1 MPAQAQSFKNYLR
14 RRDAMIEAKNRDKE
28 GEKPKERE
36 LYNEKTFYR
45 AFVKDVLEADKEV
58 IIYSPFISK
67 FRSDF
72 FADTLKKLRR
82 RNIDVFIFTRPLEE
96 HEYFMRAEIKCA
108 LNDYEE
114 MGATIFYLPGSIHEK
129 VAVID
134 RKILWEGSLNILSQ
148 RHSREMMRRSSDEH
162 SAKQIMAHLE
172 LNKKLV
178 EGYKDKY
185 ERMYRSL
192 VVSQKEDRKI
202 KMRIFFT
209 GFLIPALTWWLFFN
223 FRVMML
229 ALKGIKLIMNLIRSY
244 N

>member
-1 MPAQAQSFKNYLR
+1 MPAQTQSFKNYLR
-14 RRDAMIEAKNRDKE
+14 RRDAMIAAENNKE
-28 GEKPKERE
+28 EEKPEERE
-36 LYNEKTFYR
+36 IYNEKTFYR
-45 AFVKDVLEADKEV
+45 AFVKDMLEADKEV

-72 FADTLKKLRR
+72 FSDTFKKLRR
-82 RNIDVFIFTRPLEE
+82 RNIDVFIFTRPIEE
-96 HEYFMRAEIKCA
+96 HEYFARAEIKCA

-129 VAVID
+129 VAIID
-134 RKILWEGSLNILSQ
+134 RKVLWEGSLNILSQ
-148 RHSREMMRRSSDEH
+148 RNSREMMRRLSDKV
-162 SAKQIMAHLE
+162 SAKQIMAHLG

-192 VVSQKEDRKI
+192 VENKKEDRKI

-223 FRVMML
+223 FRVMI
-229 ALKGIKLIMNLIRSY
+229 AVLKGIRLIMNLIRSY